1 MSAAAA
7 TDSWPR
13 PIKSTTL
20 STVWQW
26 GTSSNRLLFL
36 DQLFW
41 GKAIVSGSFTDRY
54 WYYSM
59 NQLTWNLYKIFH
71 GEWMKTICRV
81 EITTGKG
88 NQTWQWISRVVFNYF
103 VCNYIGR
110 YAYGCISVSI
120 CICISDTNVYTYRE
134 NNIYIYVSESICIW
148 ICTCIHLGIPKSTFC
163 VYPYLYMHIRIH
175 IHICICNA
183 AYASLNMHT
192 YFIPIYIYIYVN
204 TYMYTYFHI
213 YICIYIYIYINICIS
228 IYIYMHIYFSA
239 SLHGHCRTPWSRLV
253 PWSSK
258 DSIPAERAG
267 D

>member
-134 NNIYIYVSESICIW
+134 NNIYICIW
-148 ICTCIHLGIPKSTFC
+148 INMYMDLYMYTFRYTQIYVLC
-163 VYPYLYMHIRIH
+163 VSISVYAYPYPYPYLYM
-175 IHICICNA
+175 
-183 AYASLNMHT
+183 
-192 YFIPIYIYIYVN
+192 
-204 TYMYTYFHI
+204 
-213 YICIYIYIYINICIS
+213 
-228 IYIYMHIYFSA
+228 
-239 SLHGHCRTPWSRLV
+239 
-253 PWSSK
+253 
-258 DSIPAERAG
+258 
-267 D
+267 